1 MDVRHL
7 CGASVLEIKVLVRF
21 PIRKSENEI
30 AAILHPM
37 RRQDGEVNRDSM
49 LVIGV
54 FGVEHYRIPQHSEC
68 SN

>member
-37 RRQDGEVNRDSM
+37 RRQDGEVNHDSM

-54 FGVEHYRIPQHSEC
+54 FGVEPYRIPQHSEC